1 MKWLS
6 EITRRLNM
14 LLRRRQFDADLEEEM
29 RLHVELRQNENVS
42 AGMSPNEA
50 RDAANRRF
58 GNATYLREES
68 HHAWGWQWLENAAQD
83 IRHAAR
89 ALRKSPG
96 FTFVA
101 VLTLALGIG
110 ANTAIFSMIDTL
122 ILRPLPVSN
131 PHELVFLAVPRDASH
146 FEPQFSGPEFSQ
158 IREQTRT
165 VFSEVNA
172 MVLGGV
178 SGPSGRSNG
187 ITVDTVTSPAQILF
201 VTGDFFQMLG
211 IQPYL
216 GRFILPSEGHTPDAD
231 PVVVLSYRYW
241 KTRFH
246 SDPDIINKPALVN
259 GRSVTIVGVAP
270 DGFLGPTPLIEMQAY
285 LPLGMMTIETAGSTA
300 FLTDIAT
307 RNLIIVAR
315 LARGVTLDRANAALA
330 PLGPQFAAQYPRP
343 GASTNLVARSLRPPG
358 LINGPNP
365 FPKLAALFLTLAG
378 LVLALACLNLANL
391 SLVRAATRH
400 REMAVRAALGG
411 SRARLVR
418 HLLSEASVLAFSG
431 AATGI
436 VAAFLALRSIGS
448 AASVT
453 DLPIVFEFPL
463 NGRIFLYTL
472 AIAAAS
478 AAIVGVLP
486 ALRASTG
493 NLSNTLREGGRSSTS
508 RSQRAR
514 TALVAAQVA
523 GSLSLL
529 IVAGLFVRSLRSAQ
543 HADLGFNPQNLLNIS
558 LDPGEIGYSQ
568 QQSIA
573 YYKQV
578 LTRVRALPGVQNASL
593 ALALPLSDSVQQ
605 TDLSI
610 PNYVPQKGEQLQTDF
625 NSVSPD
631 YFKTME
637 TPIVHG
643 RDFTDSDSESSP
655 RVALINETMAERY
668 WHNTD
673 PIGRTFTR
681 TADPKRP
688 IEIIGVVKNS
698 HIEDTFS
705 PYTPLF
711 YLPLSQDY
719 SSNLKLQVRT
729 AGPPQALASA
739 VVTIVRDVAPT
750 APILSVRTMT
760 EVVNNGLGG
769 LFLFNLG
776 VKLTAALGLLGL
788 TLALIGIYGV
798 MAYAVGQRTQE
809 IGVRM
814 ALGAQQRSIL
824 WMISRSAFITLGVGL
839 TLGVLAAL
847 GVGILV
853 GDFLVGVG
861 PSDPLTYVTVSLLL
875 SLVALAAAYLP
886 ARRAMRVD
894 PIIALRYE

>member
-1 MKWLS
+1 MHMLR
-6 EITRRLNM
+6 ELARRLNM
-14 LLRRRQFDADLEEEM
+14 LLHRRQFDADLEDEI
-29 RLHVELRQNENVS
+29 RLHLELRQQQHLDS
-42 AGMSPNEA
+42 GMPHEDA
-50 RDAANRRF
+50 RYAASRRF

-68 HHAWGWQWLENAAQD
+68 HFAWGWQWLENAAQD
-83 IRHAAR
+83 FRHAAR

-96 FTFVA
+96 FTLVA

-110 ANTAIFSMIDTL
+110 ANTAIFSMVDTL
-122 ILRPLPVSN
+122 MLRPLPVSN

-146 FEPQFSGPEFSQ
+146 FEPQFSGPEFRQ
-158 IREQTRT
+158 VREQSRS
-165 VFSEVNA
+165 VFSGVNA

-187 ITVDTVTSPAQILF
+187 ITVNTVTSPAQILF

-211 IQPYL
+211 IQPFL
-216 GRFILPSEGHTPDAD
+216 GRFILPSEGQTPDAD

-259 GRSVTIVGVAP
+259 GRAVTIVGVAP
-270 DGFLGPTPLIEMQAY
+270 DGFLGPTPLVEMQAY
-285 LPLGMMTIETAGSTA
+285 LPLGMMTVETAGSTA
-300 FLTDIAT
+300 FLTDVAT

-315 LARGVTLDRANAALA
+315 LAHGITLDRANAALA
-330 PLGPQFAAQYPRP
+330 PLGPQFATQYPRP
-343 GASTNLVARSLRPPG
+343 GATTNLVARSLRPPG

-378 LVLALACLNLANL
+378 LVLTLACLNLANL

-418 HLLSEASVLAFSG
+418 HLLSETSLLAFFG
-431 AATGI
+431 AAAGI

-448 AASVT
+448 AASVS
-453 DLPIVFEFPL
+453 DLPLVFEFPL
-463 NGRIFLYTL
+463 NGRIFLYAL
-472 AIAAAS
+472 AVAVVS

-486 ALRASTG
+486 ALRASAG
-493 NLSNTLREGGRSSTS
+493 NLSNTLREGGRSSTA

-568 QQSIA
+568 QQSID

-578 LTRVRALPGVQNASL
+578 LTRVRALPGVQRASL
-593 ALALPLSDSVQQ
+593 ALALPLSDNVPQA
-605 TDLSI
+605 DLSI
-610 PNYVPQKGEQLQTDF
+610 PNYVPQKGEQLLTDF
-625 NSVSPD
+625 NSVSTD
-631 YFKTME
+631 YFNTME
-637 TPIVHG
+637 ISVVRG

-655 RVALINETMAERY
+655 RVAVINESMAERY
-668 WHNTD
+668 WHNAD

-681 TADPKRP
+681 STDPKRP

-698 HIEDTFS
+698 HTEDTFS
-705 PYTPLF
+705 PYNPLF

-729 AGPPQALASA
+729 AGPPQALASS
-739 VVTIVRDVAPT
+739 VVTVVRGVVST

-776 VKLTAALGLLGL
+776 VDLTAALGLLGL
-788 TLALIGIYGV
+788 VLALIGIYGV

-839 TLGVLAAL
+839 ALGVLAAL

-853 GDFLVGVG
+853 GNFLVGVG
-861 PSDPLTYVTVSLLL
+861 PTDPLTYVTVSLLL
-875 SLVALAAAYLP
+875 SLVALAAGYLP